1 MGCQGVG
8 GAYTAGL
15 PQNALPQN
23 TDPASINEATKM
35 FKDAV
40 NKCPNTKIV
49 AGGYRYSFP
58 SLMESTGR
66 HADWVA

>member
-15 PQNALPQN
+15 AQNALPEN

-40 NKCPNTKIV
+40 KKCPNTKIV
-49 AGGYRYSFP
+49 AGGYRYFFSFFNAVHWT
-58 SLMESTGR
+58 S
-66 HADWVA
+66 

>member
-15 PQNALPQN
+15 PQNALPEN

-40 NKCPNTKIV
+40 KKCPNTKIV
-49 AGGYRYSFP
+49 AGGYRYFFS
-58 SLMESTGR
+58 SVNGISSTSC
-66 HADWVA
+66 